1 MNNINYFL
9 SSFYSWSVEG
19 SLYKMWRRGKVLAIW
34 HLFMFNLKVFSV
46 LYSHYPTLWWSLFS
60 KWDSFD
66 SQASYILFLQAKIS
80 IFTASFRKL
89 EFLSSAI
96 LSTDFFKVLI
106 TWQKKYISCENWQEC
121 VLVEIARRSRA
132 SIANILLFIIK
143 YDSH

>member
-106 TWQKKYISCENWQEC
+106 TWQKK
-121 VLVEIARRSRA
+121 
-132 SIANILLFIIK
+132 NILAVKTDKNVYLWRLQEGAEPLLLTYCFLL
-143 YDSH
+143 